1 MNVKFCSAWT
11 RFSKPDSNEF
21 NNAESKENN
30 CFMEDIALIQS
41 RLEEKLSES
50 QIVSVELDTAQK
62 EKKDMLQ
69 DNTRLNH
76 RIAYLEE
83 YMRDLQF
90 GLK

>member
-1 MNVKFCSAWT
+1 
-11 RFSKPDSNEF
+11 
-21 NNAESKENN
+21 
-30 CFMEDIALIQS
+30 MEDIALIQS
-41 RLEEKLSES
+41 RLEEKLRES
-50 QIVSVELDTAQK
+50 QIVSVKIDTAQK

>member
-1 MNVKFCSAWT
+1 
-11 RFSKPDSNEF
+11 
-21 NNAESKENN
+21 
-30 CFMEDIALIQS
+30 MEDIALIQS

-83 YMRDLQF
+83 HMRDLQF
-90 GLK
+90 GLKEGI